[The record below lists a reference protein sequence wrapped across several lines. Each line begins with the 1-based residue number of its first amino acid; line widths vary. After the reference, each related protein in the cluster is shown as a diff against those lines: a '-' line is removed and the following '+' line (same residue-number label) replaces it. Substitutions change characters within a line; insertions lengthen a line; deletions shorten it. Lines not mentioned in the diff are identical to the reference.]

1 MGTIVS
7 SPATGGLRRRQWAL
21 FALVL
26 LLVGALG
33 TAALIATRKEAPKP
47 QSSLPIGGASASG
60 QGSLISPPRTLTNFT
75 MTSHRGT
82 PLSLGELRG
91 KAVLLFFGYTRC
103 PDFCPTTLVEFR
115 DVKRAL
121 GTEAAGV
128 AFVFVSVDA
137 ESDTAET
144 LGQYV
149 TNFDPEFI
157 GLRGDAATLAQIGPE
172 YDLYF
177 KKREVSGATGYLI
190 DHTAITYLI
199 DREGRLRI
207 IFPYGT
213 PAAAIATDIHALLAQ
228 P

>member
-1 MGTIVS
+1 MTTTVAH
-7 SPATGGLRRRQWAL
+7 PAGAHRRLLWAS
-21 FALVL
+21 FALAL
-26 LLVGALG
+26 LLVAGLG
-33 TAALIATRKEAPKP
+33 GAALLATRDEPAGPPKT
-47 QSSLPIGGASASG
+47 LPIGGPSTSG
-60 QGSLISPPRTLTNFT
+60 QGSLISPPRALTDFAL
-75 MTSHRGT
+75 TSHRGT
-82 PLSLGELRG
+82 PLSLGDLRG

-121 GTEAAGV
+121 GAEAADV

-137 ESDTAET
+137 ESDTAEA

-157 GLRGDAATLAQIGPE
+157 GLRGDAATLARVGPE

-177 KKREVSGATGYLI
+177 QKRAVDGATGYLI
-190 DHTAITYLI
+190 DHTATTYLI

-213 PAAAIATDIHALLAQ
+213 PASAIATDIRALLAQ